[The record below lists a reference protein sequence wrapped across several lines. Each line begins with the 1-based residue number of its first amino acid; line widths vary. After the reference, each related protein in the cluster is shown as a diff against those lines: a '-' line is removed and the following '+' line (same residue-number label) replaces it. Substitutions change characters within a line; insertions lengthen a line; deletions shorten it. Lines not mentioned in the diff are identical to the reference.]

1 MGSPRGAAFNVFRV
15 SGPDIGGAGDD
26 VIETHLFTVEG
37 KTATT
42 QGAPATP
49 PPGGGTT
56 PPPGGGT
63 TPPPPGGGTP
73 PTTRPPATRPPL
85 VPTVPNLPGLAPL
98 PPLFPILGR

>member
-1 MGSPRGAAFNVFRV
+1 VGSPRGAAFNVFRV

-49 PPGGGTT
+49 PP
-56 PPPGGGT
+56 
-63 TPPPPGGGTP
+63 PGGGTP